1 MKHNYLIYVLAMLL
15 YGSIVHAQIP
25 VECMAGETK
34 TTIDVMFFK
43 YFTHIDGSASHWLF
57 FNRNRAAADYRMSS
71 TTYQPQFGFTEAI
84 SYNHPTLKGIAPVM
98 VAQVLNTGVYT
109 KSGVQYAHVRPAF
122 TLFTWLVSELKQQPA
137 LDCFLLLRYTPTL
150 TTRTQLFT
158 QAEVL
163 NTLPFNGNS
172 PYSFTQRVRLGVQ
185 LSRYQ
190 LGAALDASQNGRGIL
205 VQQHNAGLFLRH
217 EF

>member
-1 MKHNYLIYVLAMLL
+1 MKHNYLIYVQAMLL

-25 VECMAGETK
+25 VECMVGETK
-34 TTIDVMFFK
+34 TSIDVMFFK
-43 YFTHIDGSASHWLF
+43 YFTHTDGKASHWLF
-57 FNRNRAAADYRMSS
+57 FNRNRAAADYRM
-71 TTYQPQFGFTEAI
+71 TRNTYQPQFGFTEAI

-98 VAQVLNTGVYT
+98 VAQVLNTGVYA
-109 KSGVQYAHVRPAF
+109 KSGVQYTRVRPAL
-122 TLFTWLVSELKQQPA
+122 TLFTWLVSELKQHPV
-137 LDCFLLLRYTPTL
+137 LDYFLLLRYTPAL
-150 TTRTQLFT
+150 TIRTRLFT

-172 PYSFTQRVRLGVQ
+172 PYSFTQRVRLGIQ

-190 LGAALDASQNGRGIL
+190 FGAALDASQNGRSTW
-205 VQQHNAGLFLRH
+205 VQQRNVGLFLRH